1 MVSPQRKKFKTIQDW
16 HNFIGQ
22 KKQMNGKELFELRKS
37 CYKEI
42 EKLRKR
48 PLLVYA
54 TKFLDSLPPGAPNF
68 IDISDVDGFT
78 DLINSIK
85 DSKSVDVL
93 LHSPGGRP
101 DATERIV
108 TILRNRFEEVNFLI
122 PHSAYSAATMLA
134 LSGNSILLH
143 HSATLG
149 PIDPQINGIPA
160 RSIKRGFEKI
170 KEKIREEGPE
180 SLPAYIPLIEKYSI
194 ELLELCED
202 SEKLSKELVT
212 AWLKEYMFNND
223 KNATG
228 KIKKAVDYFSDYD
241 KHLLHSRPL
250 SLKKLEKFNLN
261 IKFADPVLQELLW
274 EAYIL
279 LNGFF
284 NMTPFVKLYETL
296 HGVSWG
302 KQFQPIMLNPQAQQK
317 IKLK

>member
-1 MVSPQRKKFKTIQDW
+1 M
-16 HNFIGQ
+16 
-22 KKQMNGKELFELRKS
+22 
-37 CYKEI
+37 
-42 EKLRKR
+42 
-48 PLLVYA
+48 
-54 TKFLDSLPPGAPNF
+54 
-68 IDISDVDGFT
+68 
-78 DLINSIK
+78 
-85 DSKSVDVL
+85 
-93 LHSPGGRP
+93 
-101 DATERIV
+101 
-108 TILRNRFEEVNFLI
+108 
-122 PHSAYSAATMLA
+122 
-134 LSGNSILLH
+134 
-143 HSATLG
+143 G

-212 AWLKEYMFNND
+212 AWLKEYMFKKE
-223 KNATG
+223 KNTTG
-228 KIKKAVDYFSDYD
+228 KIKKAVNYFSDYD

-261 IKFADPVLQELLW
+261 IKFADPILQELLW

-296 HGVSWG
+296 HGVSWENN
-302 KQFQPIMLNPQAQQK
+302 FNR
-317 IKLK
+317 